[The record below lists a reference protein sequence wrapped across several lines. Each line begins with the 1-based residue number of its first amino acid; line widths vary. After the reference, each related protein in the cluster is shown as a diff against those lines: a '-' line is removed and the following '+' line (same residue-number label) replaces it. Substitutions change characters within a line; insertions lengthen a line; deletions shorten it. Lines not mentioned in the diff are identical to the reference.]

1 MDLTGK
7 IVTVLGAGKSGQAAA
22 ALGLAKGAKVKISE
36 KAAED
41 QLFPAFR
48 EWIKQNKIHLET
60 GGHTKD
66 FIEQSDTLIVSP
78 GINLNCDA
86 VKWARGKGAAVWS
99 EIEFAYRFC
108 PVPIIAITGSNG
120 KTTVSH
126 LTARVLTEAGYRVH
140 LCGNIGWPFSEAVLD
155 LRGIDFIVL
164 EVSSFQLELI
174 STFCPKIAVLTNVSQ
189 NHLDRHANLE
199 EYFQIKQRI
208 FMNQSKTDS
217 ALINAGDPLSQRIQR
232 LTPKVFYFN
241 SEEQRRSESG
251 LNQNQWAVAQVCRIL
266 NVAPDVYRKIFSEFR
281 GVEHRMERLGLLQG
295 VELINDSK
303 STTAQA
309 TRWALE
315 NISRPVILICGGRD
329 KNIDFSTI
337 QDIVRQKV
345 KMMIVIGEAKE
356 KIRQCFHHL
365 VPVRECET
373 LEEALGTAYQNSQTG
388 DCVLLS
394 PMCASYDMFK
404 NFEERGSRFK
414 QLVESLK
421 VKIDQSGPCEAASM
435 DFKKAK

>member
-22 ALGLAKGAKVKISE
+22 ALGLAKGAKVKVSE
-36 KAAED
+36 KAVED
-41 QLFPAFR
+41 QLTPALR
-48 EWIKQNKIHLET
+48 EWIEQNKIRLET

-66 FIEQSDTLIVSP
+66 FIEQSDFLIVSP

-86 VKWARGKGAAVWS
+86 VKWARGKGVTVWS

-126 LTARVLTEAGYRVH
+126 LTARVLTEAGYHVH

-174 STFCPKIAVLTNVSQ
+174 SAFCPKIAVLTNVSQ

-199 EYFQIKQRI
+199 EYFQIKQRM
-208 FMNQSKTDS
+208 FMNQSQADF
-217 ALINAGDPLSQRIQR
+217 AVINAGDPLSQRIQG

-241 SEEQRRSESG
+241 SEEQQRKESG
-251 LNQNQWAVAQVCRIL
+251 LNQNQWAVAQVCRVL
-266 NVAPDVYRKIFSEFR
+266 NIAPDIYRKIFSEFR
-281 GVEHRMERLGLLQG
+281 GVEHRMEKLGLLRG
-295 VELINDSK
+295 VEFINDSK

-309 TRWALE
+309 TAWALA
-315 NISRPVILICGGRD
+315 NISCPVLLICGGRD

-345 KMMIVIGEAKE
+345 KTMIVIGEAKE
-356 KIRQCFHHL
+356 KIKQCFHHL

-373 LEEALGTAYQNSQTG
+373 LEDALATAYQNSQAG
-388 DCVLLS
+388 DCILLS

-414 QLVESLK
+414 QLVEMLK
-421 VKIDQSGPCEAASM
+421 EKFEQGGLCEASSK
-435 DFKKAK
+435 DLKKSK